1 MDKLLSLKETEQLLN
16 VSKSTLQRWD
26 NSGKLIALRTEGGHR
41 RYKQSDIERLIGENK
56 NEDAKQEQRE
66 MLRKE
71 RRIKVN
77 NDLLKLIQDT
87 KDSMINGFSK
97 MNDDTIYEYVLCG
110 VEMSFDKIIKIIRF
124 YDDVIN
130 GKWIKFSDA
139 YPEDF
144 NLDWVLVQFVEKS
157 GFVGLPYIA
166 EFDKSKNIWRLQGQ
180 ESDNTSETYYINN
193 DCIPSSWKIIENS
206 PEKTVNR
213 L

>member
-1 MDKLLSLKETEQLLN
+1 M
-16 VSKSTLQRWD
+16 
-26 NSGKLIALRTEGGHR
+26 
-41 RYKQSDIERLIGENK
+41 
-56 NEDAKQEQRE
+56 
-66 MLRKE
+66 
-71 RRIKVN
+71 N
-77 NDLLKLIQDT
+77 NDLLKLILDT

-97 MNDDTIYEYVLCG
+97 ISDDTIYGYVLCG
-110 VEMSFDKIIKIIRF
+110 VEMSFDKILKIVRF

-130 GKWIKFSDA
+130 GKWINFSDA
-139 YPEDF
+139 CPEDF

-206 PEKTVNR
+206 PEKTVSR

>member
-1 MDKLLSLKETEQLLN
+1 MDKLLSLKETEKLLK

-26 NSGKLIALRTEGGHR
+26 NSGKLKAIRTEGGHR

-56 NEDAKQEQRE
+56 NEDANQEQRE
-66 MLRKE
+66 
-71 RRIKVN
+71 IKVN

-97 MNDDTIYEYVLCG
+97 ISDDTIYGYVLCG
-110 VEMSFDKIIKIIRF
+110 VEMSFDKILKIVRF

-139 YPEDF
+139 CPEDF

-206 PEKTVNR
+206 PEKKQ
-213 L
+213 

>member
-56 NEDAKQEQRE
+56 NDDAKQEQ
-66 MLRKE
+66 KK
-71 RRIKVN
+71 IKVN

-87 KDSMINGFSK
+87 KDSIINGFSK
-97 MNDDTIYEYVLCG
+97 MSDDTIYGYVLCG
-110 VEMSFDKIIKIIRF
+110 VEMSFDKILRIVRF

-139 YPEDF
+139 CPEDF

-206 PEKTVNR
+206 PEWEKSK
-213 L
+213 

>member
-56 NEDAKQEQRE
+56 NEDAKQEQR
-66 MLRKE
+66 K
-71 RRIKVN
+71 IKVN

-97 MNDDTIYEYVLCG
+97 MSDDTIYGYVLCG
-110 VEMSFDKIIKIIRF
+110 IEMSFDKILRIVRF

-139 YPEDF
+139 CPEDF

>member
-66 MLRKE
+66 
-71 RRIKVN
+71 IKVN

-97 MNDDTIYEYVLCG
+97 ISDDTMYGYVLCG
-110 VEMSFDKIIKIIRF
+110 VEMSFDKILRIVRF

-139 YPEDF
+139 CPEDF

>member
-1 MDKLLSLKETEQLLN
+1 MNIME
-16 VSKSTLQRWD
+16 
-26 NSGKLIALRTEGGHR
+26 
-41 RYKQSDIERLIGENK
+41 KQT
-56 NEDAKQEQRE
+56 
-66 MLRKE
+66 LRKE
-71 RRIKVN
+71 REIKVN
-77 NDLLKLIQDT
+77 NDLLKLLQDT

-97 MNDDTIYEYVLCG
+97 INDNPMYENVLCG
-110 VEMSFDKIIKIIRF
+110 VEMSFDKILKIVRF

-130 GKWIKFSDA
+130 SKWIKFSDA

-180 ESDNTSETYYINN
+180 ENDNTVETHYINN

-206 PEKTVNR
+206 PEWKKTESR

>member
-1 MDKLLSLKETEQLLN
+1 MDKLLSLKETEKLLN

-26 NSGKLIALRTEGGHR
+26 NSGKLKAIRTEGGHR

-56 NEDAKQEQRE
+56 NEDANQEQRE
-66 MLRKE
+66 
-71 RRIKVN
+71 IKVN

-97 MNDDTIYEYVLCG
+97 MSDDTIYGYVLCG
-110 VEMSFDKIIKIIRF
+110 VEMSFDKIIKIVRF
-124 YDDVIN
+124 YDDIIN

-139 YPEDF
+139 CPEDF

-206 PEKTVNR
+206 PEKKQ
-213 L
+213 

>member
-1 MDKLLSLKETEQLLN
+1 MDKLLTLKETEKLLN

-26 NSGKLIALRTEGGHR
+26 NSGKLKAIRTEGGHR

-56 NEDAKQEQRE
+56 NEDANQEQRE
-66 MLRKE
+66 
-71 RRIKVN
+71 IKVN

-97 MNDDTIYEYVLCG
+97 MSDDTIYGYVLCG
-110 VEMSFDKIIKIIRF
+110 VEMSFDKIIKIVRF
-124 YDDVIN
+124 YDDIIN

-139 YPEDF
+139 CPEDF

-206 PEKTVNR
+206 PEKKQ
-213 L
+213 